1 MSIGV
6 GQFGGNG
13 GDAFDFSNSNAIT
26 EVIVRSGEAI
36 DSLMFKYYHDGII
49 SWSPNL
55 GGEGGSPN
63 QVFALEYPNEF
74 LTRIEG
80 HYSPFGNVAQL
91 IRSLTFYTNMGNKYG
106 PYGVEEGTYFDIPT
120 KGAEIV
126 GFFGRSGG
134 LLDAIGVYLRAR

>member
-13 GDAFDFSNSNAIT
+13 GDAFDFSNSNAVT
-26 EVIVRSGEAI
+26 EVIVKSEGGAI
-36 DSLMFKYYHDGII
+36 NSLMFKYYHDGTI
-49 SWSPNL
+49 SWSPDL
-55 GGEGGSPN
+55 GRDTGTPN
-63 QVFALEYPNEF
+63 QFVLDYPNEF

-80 HYSPFGNVAQL
+80 YYGPFTNVASL

-126 GFFGRSGG
+126 GFFGRSGW

>member
-13 GDAFDFSNSNAIT
+13 GDAFDFKNSNAVI
-26 EVIVRSGEAI
+26 EVIVRSGAAI
-36 DSLMFKYYHDGII
+36 DSITFKYYHDGTI

-63 QVFALEYPNEF
+63 PTIVLDYPNEF

-80 HYSPFGNVAQL
+80 YYSPFGNVAQL
-91 IRSLTFYTNMGNKYG
+91 IRSLTFYTNKGKKYG
-106 PYGVEEGTYFDIPT
+106 PYGAAEGTYFNIPT

-126 GFFGRSGG
+126 GFFGRSGW

>member
-1 MSIGV
+1 MPIGV

-13 GDAFDFSNSNAIT
+13 GDAFDYSNSNAVT
-26 EVIVRSGEAI
+26 EVTVRSGAAI
-36 DSLMFKYYHDGII
+36 DSIMFKYYHDGTI
-49 SWSPNL
+49 SL
-55 GGEGGSPN
+55 SPN
-63 QVFALEYPNEF
+63 QGGQGGHSNQFVLDYPNEF

-80 HYSPFGNVAQL
+80 HYSPFSNVLQL